1 MQGRQKVWKSEVAS
15 SNAAGRWY
23 RCRFLI
29 WQNLPMPFGLIVK
42 VYLLF
47 SWGFSSVIL
56 FNDIQIID
64 SEDDIDI
71 VLAVV

>member
-1 MQGRQKVWKSEVAS
+1 
-15 SNAAGRWY
+15 
-23 RCRFLI
+23 
-29 WQNLPMPFGLIVK
+29 MPFSLIVK